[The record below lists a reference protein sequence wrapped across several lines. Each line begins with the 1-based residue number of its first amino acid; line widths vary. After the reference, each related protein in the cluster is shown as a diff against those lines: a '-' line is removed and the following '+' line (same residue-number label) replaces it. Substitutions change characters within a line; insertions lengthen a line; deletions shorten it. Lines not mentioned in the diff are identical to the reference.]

1 MNHRGWRN
9 VRSSSHAADLWDR
22 AQKSAQQKI
31 RQQNGETSEKLVE
44 MEMLRRG
51 DRLVEK
57 VEVPFRI
64 DPRTGHQFAKRK
76 VSGDFRAIR
85 PLAVPCLEEPIPG
98 MAAGWSEN
106 VGISVLVEVKH
117 HDERLAWSAF
127 RPHQVLALD
136 EHMTAGG
143 ITEVAWIDRGVLRFI
158 PWSRFRAIGFGDRMS
173 VVWTGT
179 TIEIHTPARGKRE
192 TTTNTK
198 AATA

>member
-1 MNHRGWRN
+1 
-9 VRSSSHAADLWDR
+9 
-22 AQKSAQQKI
+22 
-31 RQQNGETSEKLVE
+31 
-44 MEMLRRG
+44 MEMRRRG

-64 DPRTGHQFAKRK
+64 DPRTGHQYAKRK

-85 PLAVPCLEEPIPG
+85 SVEIPDAGIEVRMFSEPKTLG
-98 MAAGWSEN
+98 
-106 VGISVLVEVKH
+106 VSVLVEVKH

-127 RPHQVLALD
+127 RPHQILALD
-136 EHMTAGG
+136 EHMVAGG

-158 PWSRFRAIGFGDRMS
+158 PWSRFREIGFGDRKS

-179 TIEIHTPARGKRE
+179 TIEIHTPTRGKRD

-198 AATA
+198 AETA